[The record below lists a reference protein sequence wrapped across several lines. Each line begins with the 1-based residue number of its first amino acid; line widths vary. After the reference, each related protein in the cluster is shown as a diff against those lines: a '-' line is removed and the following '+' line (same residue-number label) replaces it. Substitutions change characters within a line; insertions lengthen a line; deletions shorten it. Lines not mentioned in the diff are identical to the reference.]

1 MRFNNLV
8 IALPKWV
15 ESHLAEPQ
23 YVCPTTEERMQL
35 VIRLARCN
43 VEQGT
48 GGPFGAAI
56 FERDTGKLVAPGVNV
71 VVPENCSL
79 GHAEMVAIGIAQQAL
94 GRYDL
99 GEEGTPTHELVTST
113 EPCAMCLG
121 AIPWS
126 GVRRV
131 VCGARDADAR
141 EIGFDEGPKPPD
153 WVAALEQRGIAVVR
167 DILREQARSVLRL
180 YLDSGGT
187 LYNARSGDTDQD
199 QPAL

>member
-15 ESHLAEPQ
+15 EGHLTEPQ
-23 YVCPTTEERMQL
+23 YVCPTLAERMQF
-35 VIRLARCN
+35 VIGLAQCN

-48 GGPFGAAI
+48 GGPFGAAV
-56 FERDTGKLVAPGVNV
+56 FELDTGRLVAPGVNV
-71 VVPENCSL
+71 VVPASCSL

-99 GEEGTPTHELVTST
+99 GQEGTPAHELVTST

-141 EIGFDEGPKPPD
+141 EIGFDEGPKPRD
-153 WVAALEQRGIAVVR
+153 WVAALEERGIAVVR
-167 DILREQARSVLRL
+167 DVLREEARSVLSL
-180 YLDSGGT
+180 YRESGGT
-187 LYNARSGDTDQD
+187 LYNASGSDT
-199 QPAL
+199 A